1 MNNRLYDN
9 QIQYMNSD
17 QALYIYKREKRDHE
31 ANLLEVLG
39 SDAGEIEA
47 EAAMDEKKEDCE
59 DRGERSSKRHG
70 VSERR

>member
-1 MNNRLYDN
+1 M
-9 QIQYMNSD
+9 
-17 QALYIYKREKRDHE
+17 K

-39 SDAGEIEA
+39 SDTGEIEA